1 MRLEMRAMRLATLAV
16 LLVGITPC
24 VGSAQTAGTFQWYG
38 IGNSFISSFR
48 YSDDADH
55 VITAYAGGAY
65 QAQFNI
71 PSADPYLPPHETQT
85 GFGPAVDIFCIDF
98 LHDANSDAP
107 YSAFFT
113 NLGNNPLTKTRSTD
127 ITKYLKAA
135 YLVDKMDKI
144 TTSQADRVDLHA
156 AIWNIMAGEPYA
168 AKVGWADE
176 AFDVDAHQRMLD
188 WVSQAETNYGS
199 VNKYSWTVVTDACIG
214 DNAGAGSG
222 AVDGCSQEF
231 LTRNPVV
238 TPEPGTVIL
247 MATGMLM
254 MAGLAYTK
262 RGSVSGQSLA
272 YAFRS
277 LLG

>member
-38 IGNSFISSFR
+38 TGNSFISSFR
-48 YSDDADH
+48 YSDSPDH

-71 PSADPYLPPHETQT
+71 PGSDPYLPPHETQT
-85 GFGPAVDIFCIDF
+85 GFGPAVDIFCVDF
-98 LHDANSDAP
+98 LHDAESDAP
-107 YSAFFT
+107 YSAWFS
-113 NLGNNPLTKTRSTD
+113 NLGNASLTKTRSND
-127 ITKYLKAA
+127 LTKYLKAA
-135 YLVDKMDKI
+135 YLVDKMDQI
-144 TTSQADRVDLHA
+144 TTSQTDRVDLHA

-176 AFDVDAHQRMLD
+176 AFDVNANQRMLD

-199 VNKYSWTVVTDACIG
+199 VDKYSWTVVTDACIG
-214 DNAGAGSG
+214 DNAGAGSA

-231 LTRNPVV
+231 LVRNEEVV

-247 MATGMLM
+247 LATGMLM
-254 MAGLAYTK
+254 ISGLAFAT
-262 RGSVSGQSLA
+262 RG
-272 YAFRS
+272 S

>member
-1 MRLEMRAMRLATLAV
+1 MRAMRLATLAV

-38 IGNSFISSFR
+38 IGNSFVSSFR
-48 YSDDADH
+48 YNDSPDH
-55 VITAYAGGAY
+55 VISAYAGGAY

-71 PSADPYLPPHETQT
+71 PGTESYLPPHDTQT
-85 GFGPAVDIFCIDF
+85 GFGPAVDIFCVDF
-98 LHDANSDAP
+98 LNDAKTDAP
-107 YSAFFT
+107 YSAWFT
-113 NLGNNPLTKTRSTD
+113 NLGHSSLDKTRSND
-127 ITKYLKAA
+127 LTKYLKAA
-135 YLVDKMDKI
+135 YLINKMDKI

-176 AFDVDAHQRMLD
+176 EFDVGAHQRMLD
-188 WVSQAETNYGS
+188 WVSQADTNYGS

-214 DNAGAGSG
+214 NNAGAGHGS
-222 AVDGCSQEF
+222 VDGCSQEF

-247 MATGMLM
+247 LATGMLM
-254 MAGLAYTK
+254 MSGLAFAT
-262 RGSVSGQSLA
+262 RG
-272 YAFRS
+272 S